1 MHCRIDISAVARN
14 HQVAVAACHFELSR
28 VMSWTRGE
36 WSRSA
41 CTEPGAEIPLL
52 VARGPERRS
61 GVSEPCD
68 DLLPSRSQAPGA
80 GFSPLDPC
88 RHGASASPFPTSW
101 CATRKKATSII
112 GPGPAVARTTRHRP
126 VARRGR
132 YVVDVDSDFDS
143 SEWCHF
149 LLLLPVPI

>member
-1 MHCRIDISAVARN
+1 MICFRHDRKRRAR
-14 HQVAVAACHFELSR
+14 ASR
-28 VMSWTRGE
+28 RWIRADTAHRR
-36 WSRSA
+36 WQSRRAGGPAS
-41 CTEPGAEIPLL
+41 GARTL
-52 VARGPERRS
+52 A
-61 GVSEPCD
+61 
-68 DLLPSRSQAPGA
+68 
-80 GFSPLDPC
+80 
-88 RHGASASPFPTSW
+88 ASPFPTSW

-132 YVVDVDSDFDS
+132 YVVDVDSDFDG